1 MACRHLVAKWPMAN
15 ASCHGQHCMRNPG
28 KETRSGGVGEGEE
41 ERVEA
46 GKRDRA

>member
-1 MACRHLVAKWPMAN
+1 MASRHLVAKWLIAN
-15 ASCHGQHCMRNPG
+15 TSLHGQHCMQSPG